1 MKSWGHFH
9 EVSINWADLRSVFHQ
24 IVVQFTDGDLFNHF
38 LWWALR
44 LCVFNFFMN
53 ESTNALIHYQ
63 LLPRFAIFRNKKWRF
78 ANMKICKMKI
88 CQSPCRK
95 YERVRAMRRR
105 ENGTMHILD
114 KKCNCLC
121 KNQAKVG
128 KFIFNTCCYRISNVF
143 RSHKFHG
150 GMQIWIC
157 WNLFQFMLSKLIQ
170 DWENLAF
177 FQTHTNAS
185 LSDF

>member
-9 EVSINWADLRSVFHQ
+9 EVSINWVDLRSVFHQ
-24 IVVQFTDGDLFNHF
+24 IVVQFTDGICSMI
-38 LWWALR
+38 LR

-63 LLPRFAIFRNKKWRF
+63 LLPPFAIFGNKNKKWRF

-105 ENGTMHILD
+105 ETRTMHILD
-114 KKCNCLC
+114 KKCNFCLKIKQKWVNLYSIHAAIEFPMFFGAISFMEGC
-121 KNQAKVG
+121 IFEFVEIFSSLCYPSLSRIG
-128 KFIFNTCCYRISNVF
+128 KTS
-143 RSHKFHG
+143 
-150 GMQIWIC
+150 
-157 WNLFQFMLSKLIQ
+157 L
-170 DWENLAF
+170 F